1 MDAKLRH
8 SLFQER
14 QQPTIFTL
22 YNYVKKLKYV
32 YSKHYI
38 EKEGGETTKSVHIIQ
53 EYIKEKAKTNPKQIR
68 VHIYRYIKMRQN

>member
-1 MDAKLRH
+1 MDAKLRN

-14 QQPTIFTL
+14 HQPTIFTL
-22 YNYVKKLKYV
+22 YNYVKKPKYV

-38 EKEGGETTKSVHIIQ
+38 EKEGETTMSVHIIQ
-53 EYIKEKAKTNPKQIR
+53 EYIIEKAKTNPKQIR